1 MDSIVIF
8 FLQDLL
14 MVHILMV
21 FPLPSALLVNMYGA
35 MLLGTVK
42 LVPIKVQTWST
53 VLVLNTMVLDPN
65 LLLKN
70 ITTVSLVLLINLA

>member
-1 MDSIVIF
+1 
-8 FLQDLL
+8 
-14 MVHILMV
+14 MV